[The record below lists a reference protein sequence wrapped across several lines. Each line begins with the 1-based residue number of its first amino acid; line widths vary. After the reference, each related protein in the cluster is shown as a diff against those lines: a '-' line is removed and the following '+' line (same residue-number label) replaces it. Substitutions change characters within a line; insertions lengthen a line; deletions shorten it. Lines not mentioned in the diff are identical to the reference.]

1 MINGSLIDE
10 DFSIANFFDPTS
22 DLFTQMRNFDPG
34 ELRSVHL
41 SAQISCQPLV
51 ADRPKT
57 DDVPELM

>member
-34 ELRSVHL
+34 ELRNVHL
-41 SAQISCQPLV
+41 SAQIS
-51 ADRPKT
+51 
-57 DDVPELM
+57 